1 MTSKLK
7 HSVQEMEKLVVGL
20 RPFIRQAGDNAK
32 RRFEEGG
39 ESIVYVYGLNA
50 RDQTAEK

>member
-32 RRFEEGG
+32 RRFEDGG
-39 ESIVYVYGLNA
+39 SIVYVYGLNA